1 MAKGKILVTGGL
13 GYIGSHT
20 VVELIGAGF
29 SVVIA
34 DNLSNS
40 DEGVLRR
47 IETIAGV
54 LPEFHQIDVCDVS
67 ALKNMPSNIDGVI
80 HFAAYKSVSESVEF
94 PLKYYR
100 NNLVSLMNMLEFC
113 AERNIKNFVFS
124 SSCTVYGQSEQ
135 LPVTEESP
143 FMPAWSPYGHTK
155 QIGEAMIADFLKST
169 PGMRVVSLRYF
180 NPAGAHETGLIGELP
195 RGVPN
200 NLMPYITQTAIGLRD
215 KLKVYGSDYDTI
227 DGTAVRDYIH
237 VADLASAH
245 VKAINFCCGMPEN
258 KVEVFNLGSGNG
270 FSVLEVIES
279 FNFTS
284 GLKIPYEMVGR
295 RAGDVEKIWAD
306 TTKAEKVLGFVPQRI
321 LDDITLTAWKWEQN
335 YRQNIE
341 RKNS

>member
-47 IETIAGV
+47 IEKITGV
-54 LPEFHQIDVCDVS
+54 LPEFHKIDVCDVL
-67 ALKNMPSNIDGVI
+67 ALKNMPSDIDGVI
-80 HFAAYKSVSESVEF
+80 HFAAYKSVNESVEF

-113 AERNIKNFVFS
+113 AERNIKDFVFS
-124 SSCTVYGQSEQ
+124 SSCTVYGQSEK

-155 QIGEAMIADFLKST
+155 QIGEAMIADFLKPA

-215 KLKVYGSDYDTI
+215 KLKVYGNDYNTI

-237 VADLASAH
+237 VSDLAYAH
-245 VKAINFCCGMPEN
+245 VKALGFCSQMPEN
-258 KVEVFNLGSGNG
+258 QVEVFNLGSGNG
-270 FSVLEVIES
+270 NSVLEVIES

-284 GLKIPYEMVGR
+284 GLKLPYEIVGR